1 VPPTTAGKIATGIAG
16 VTGTSSLGITAA
28 ALTRIASAQA
38 VPTGVW
44 VVLAWLSTTTV
55 AVAGLGLVLDY
66 ERAKLEIT
74 ARAGVVRSRADLEA
88 ARLAVYRG
96 LVEKSA
102 EAAGTAASYR
112 DLVLADALHLAVEQN
127 GVRPADR
134 THGRLY
140 QARSEARPALREASE

>member
-38 VPTGVW
+38 VPTGIW
-44 VVLAWLSTTTV
+44 IVLAWLSTATV

-74 ARAGVVRSRADLEA
+74 ARAQGCPAGVLLHQGDVHHHAAGRSEMMQRPASCGARRGEDAPDSGEA
-88 ARLAVYRG
+88 AWSPGRWCGRRCGAWRGAPRASRLA
-96 LVEKSA
+96 
-102 EAAGTAASYR
+102 
-112 DLVLADALHLAVEQN
+112 
-127 GVRPADR
+127 
-134 THGRLY
+134 
-140 QARSEARPALREASE
+140 